1 MAIPPGSLQLELDAG
16 NLTSYS
22 GSGTAWNDL
31 TANNFDY
38 TMVNPIWSASEGGY
52 FTFVSP
58 GDGVPP
64 NNYGFK
70 TALGPLTT
78 AQYNI
83 TMQAWIRVPAGV
95 PPGSLP
101 DGITIFTNGN
111 EGFGYGYYM
120 SIQWAYYA
128 FTGRMPGINIPAIG
142 GYFATDAGDA
152 FPSDTWTLL
161 TIAWDNT
168 DLKIYYNGTLME
180 TFSGISMGPYP
191 PSASAQLYI
200 GTNNASPPYPKAF
213 NGDIAVI
220 RFYDAALSQPDILNQ
235 YNTEVGR
242 FTPTPPPT
250 PYIGQVG
257 GRQFGQGFNG

>member
-16 NLTSYS
+16 NVSSYS

-31 TANNFDY
+31 TFNNFDY

-58 GDGVPP
+58 GDGPAP
-64 NNYGFK
+64 TNYGFK
-70 TALGPLTT
+70 TTLGPITT
-78 AQYNI
+78 AQTDI
-83 TMQAWIRVPAGV
+83 TMQAWIRVPAQ
-95 PPGSLP
+95 PGGTI

-111 EGFGYGYYM
+111 EGPGYGYYLD
-120 SIQWAYYA
+120 IQWAYYA
-128 FTGRMPGINIPAIG
+128 FTGRMPGMGIPTTA

-152 FPSDTWTLL
+152 FPTDTWTLF
-161 TIAWDNT
+161 TITVDST
-168 DLKIYYNGTLME
+168 PDMKIYYNGTLIE
-180 TFSGISMGPYP
+180 TFSSVSMGNAPT
-191 PSASAQLYI
+191 ASAQLYI

-213 NGDIAVI
+213 NGDMAVI

-250 PYIGQVG
+250 PYVGLVG